1 MPEATR
7 KTGRH
12 AGPAGYDAARG
23 AATVPRSLEVTSTSC
38 NDEGAY
44 GRGAHESVVV
54 IPTDDEV
61 AESQGLDCPPH
72 GIVPDDSPVFSKPIV
87 TLRGMGTGGQI
98 VSSKAEFERVQ
109 QSGRSVNP
117 TNYRTTVRR
126 CVSDVLP
133 AVRRKM

>member
-1 MPEATR
+1 M
-7 KTGRH
+7 
-12 AGPAGYDAARG
+12 
-23 AATVPRSLEVTSTSC
+23 
-38 NDEGAY
+38 
-44 GRGAHESVVV
+44 
-54 IPTDDEV
+54 
-61 AESQGLDCPPH
+61 
-72 GIVPDDSPVFSKPIV
+72 PDDSPVFSKPIV